1 MERFRIL
8 LVDDSPNV
16 LRSLERSLK
25 SKGYDIFTA
34 MSGQDAMYTLQQNDI
49 DLIISDERMP
59 GVVGSDLLKAVKM
72 KYPKVIR
79 ILLTGSTDVET
90 IKNAVNKGEVFRF
103 FTKPWDDFELSIAV
117 RQGLQQ
123 RALELMNAKLLE
135 FIKKRGDMIR
145 QLEEEYPNISQNEPV
160 KM

>member
-72 KYPKVIR
+72 KYPRVIR

-103 FTKPWDDFELSIAV
+103 FTKPWDDFELGIAV

-123 RALELMNAKLLE
+123 RALELMNTKLLE
-135 FIKKRGDMIR
+135 FIKKRGDMVR
-145 QLEEEYPNISQNEPV
+145 QLEEEYPNISQNEPI

>member
-25 SKGYDIFTA
+25 GKGYDIFTA
-34 MSGQDAMYTLQQNDI
+34 LSGQDAMYTLQQNDI